1 MRKILL
7 SVAAAVAI
15 VSAASLAPTSANAM
29 TPGSAAGVLGALEE
43 TSLVDDVRYVCR
55 HRGYS
60 SRRACWWEPSRR
72 HYRPHRHHRHRHWRR

>member
-7 SVAAAVAI
+7 SVAAAAAI
-15 VSAASLAPTSANAM
+15 VSAASLAPTSAQAM
-29 TPGSAAGVLGALEE
+29 TPGAAAGVLGALEE

-60 SRRACWWEPSRR
+60 SRRVCWWEPGRR
-72 HYRPHRHHRHRHWRR
+72 HYRPWRGHRRWR